1 LSSALQELGSKIAM
15 HIVAARPVAVTRE
28 GVPEEAL
35 QSEREILRAQALQSG
50 KPESVVA
57 KMIEGRL
64 RKFYEDVS
72 FQHR

>member
-1 LSSALQELGSKIAM
+1 M
-15 HIVAARPVAVTRE
+15 HIVAARPLAVMRE

-64 RKFYEDVS
+64 RKFYEDVR
-72 FQHR
+72 FQQRSRLMTCTAFN